1 MTTTRTRAPKPAE
14 RKPARRKA
22 APKPVEVI
30 SEPKPATGPR
40 GELLA
45 RVGLAEDGY
54 VIKLPFREFETLPR
68 RRREGGYRGRPAGL
82 AHPVCRPRDDE
93 ARGHRHGGREGWRS
107 GRPAHLVQALRQGRL
122 RLTVE
127 GRGGPPPPRPPRP
140 GPVPLRHTERAL
152 RHVGRT
158 HSAARPGYR
167 RFRRYRGR
175 RARGLR

>member
-54 VIKLPFREFETLPR
+54 VIKLPFREFETLRAADVKVATEAGQPVWLTR
-68 RRREGGYRGRPAGL
+68 CVAHGTTRPAATGT
-82 AHPVCRPRDDE
+82 E
-93 ARGHRHGGREGWRS
+93 A
-107 GRPAHLVQALRQGRL
+107 
-122 RLTVE
+122 
-127 GRGGPPPPRPPRP
+127 
-140 GPVPLRHTERAL
+140 ERAGA
-152 RHVGRT
+152 R
-158 HSAARPGYR
+158 AARRTWCKPC
-167 RFRRYRGR
+167 
-175 RARGLR
+175 AKAASA